1 MLLHPLDCMTLPCN
15 ASLIVFSGLICEL
28 HFTINLKLIF
38 KSLVL
43 QQISAAEVPWTKQ
56 EEDVLKEAVDRF
68 QGGSQQPIRTW
79 HLHSSILNASI
90 AARGRLRMGK
100 HCMEYWNARL
110 CAPQDPALQ
119 QQQPKVALQTHANFH
134 ISSAVTP
141 VLPHTAGAQH

>member
-1 MLLHPLDCMTLPCN
+1 MLHCSNKTCLVL
-15 ASLIVFSGLICEL
+15 
-28 HFTINLKLIF
+28 NLLF
-38 KSLVL
+38 L

-56 EEDVLKEAVDRF
+56 EEDVLKEAVDRL

-119 QQQPKVALQTHANFH
+119 QQQQKVHCTR
-134 ISSAVTP
+134 
-141 VLPHTAGAQH
+141 AGFVHGTFFGYCAFPATYCS